1 MHSTAPLSA
10 RRMEEKG
17 TKAQPWRPESGW
29 LERKAPE
36 LAIVDADLWQRV
48 GSM

>member
-1 MHSTAPLSA
+1 MPNG
-10 RRMEEKG
+10 REEHQG
-17 TKAQPWRPESGW
+17 ATVASGVGMA
-29 LERKAPE
+29 ERKAPE